1 MKIQSI
7 KTVYFSATG
16 NTKNVV
22 KLIGETIARNMNLS
36 YKEID
41 FTLPQ
46 AHKDS
51 YEFTKEEL
59 VIFGTPVCGK
69 SSKQS
74 TSDDT
79 RIISRK

>member
-7 KTVYFSATG
+7 KTVHFSATG

-51 YEFTKEEL
+51 YEFTKEEDIGL
-59 VIFGTPVCGK
+59 GCAVLLETILEVDNMEMSC
-69 SSKQS
+69 
-74 TSDDT
+74 
-79 RIISRK
+79 